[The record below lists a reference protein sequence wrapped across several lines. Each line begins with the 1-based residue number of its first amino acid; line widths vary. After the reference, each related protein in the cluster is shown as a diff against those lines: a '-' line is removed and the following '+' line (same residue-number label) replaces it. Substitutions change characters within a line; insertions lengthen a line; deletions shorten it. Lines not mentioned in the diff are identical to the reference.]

1 MSRHPLNLS
10 LDARAA
16 RNPKTLQLIQM
27 INQAAISPAIDLD
40 DLADIPAL
48 VFSDRYEALAI
59 MRHACRVITD
69 GLTCSFVLLTRT
81 SQVCMAQFDRRRGET
96 QDECDAILRRMASAY
111 SAYCNDNG
119 AAIESLDVL
128 VMPLATYQAND
139 GPSVDRYGVSIG
151 TFQDQ
156 DLRALHQV

>member
-10 LDARAA
+10 TDARSA
-16 RNPKTLQLIQM
+16 RNPKTVQLIQM

-48 VFSDRYEALAI
+48 AFSDRYEALAI
-59 MRHACRVITD
+59 MRHACRIIAD
-69 GLTCSFVLLTRT
+69 GPVYSFVLVTRA
-81 SQVCMAQFDRRRGET
+81 SQICVAQFDRCRGET

-119 AAIESLDVL
+119 VAIESLDVL
-128 VMPLATYQAND
+128 VMPLATYQSHD
-139 GPSVDRYGVSIG
+139 GSSADSYGVSVG

-156 DLRALHQV
+156 DLRALNQI